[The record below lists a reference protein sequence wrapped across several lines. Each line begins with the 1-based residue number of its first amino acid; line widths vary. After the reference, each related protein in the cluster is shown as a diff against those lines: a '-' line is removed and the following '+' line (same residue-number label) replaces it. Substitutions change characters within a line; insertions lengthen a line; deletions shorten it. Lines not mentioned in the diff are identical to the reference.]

1 MKRILLAS
9 LVLAQIVA
17 CTKKTETP
25 PTPPPVVV
33 TVPERLELTP
43 TSGSAII
50 GGTVQFTAKY
60 FNTAGVEAP
69 VPAGATW
76 SSTNTAIATV
86 NQTGLVTAVAT
97 GNASIKITLN
107 TASATVPFT
116 VVANPNQLATINITP
131 NTAQDITIGQ
141 TVLLT
146 AAGANAAGGA
156 VGGLTFGWASS
167 STSAVT
173 IMPTGMATAVGYG
186 AANITASA
194 NGVTSGTTTINV
206 VRQGN
211 FSGAGS
217 AGTAKLKIDNGVLK
231 LSTSTNF
238 FVSSSP
244 PDLRIYLSANSNN
257 ISNSVLISNLTSIG
271 QTSGARTW
279 NIPTNVTISQY
290 RYVLVWCAQ
299 VGGAYGVADLGM

>member
-1 MKRILLAS
+1 MRRILLAS

-33 TVPERLELTP
+33 TVPERLELNP

-60 FNTAGVEAP
+60 FNTAGVQAP
-69 VPAGATW
+69 VPAGAIW

-86 NQTGLVTAVAT
+86 NQTGLVTAVAS
-97 GNASIKITLN
+97 GSASIKITLN
-107 TASATVPFT
+107 AASATIPFT
-116 VVANPNQLATINITP
+116 VVADPNQLATINITP

-194 NGVTSGTTTINV
+194 NGVTSGATTINV

-211 FSGAGS
+211 FSGLGS
-217 AGTAKLKIDNGVLK
+217 AGTAKLKLDNGVLK
-231 LSTSTNF
+231 LSTSSNF
-238 FVSSSP
+238 FVNSA
-244 PDLRIYLSANSNN
+244 PDLRIYLSANTNN
-257 ISNSVLISNLTSIG
+257 INNAVQISPLSSIG
-271 QTSGARTW
+271 QTSGARSW
-279 NIPTNVTISQY
+279 NVPAGVTISQY
-290 RYVLVWCAQ
+290 RYALVWCAQ
-299 VGGAYGVADLGM
+299 FGGNYGVADLGM

>member
-1 MKRILLAS
+1 MRKLLLAT
-9 LVLAQIVA
+9 LVFTQLVA
-17 CTKKTETP
+17 CKKTETP
-25 PTPPPVVV
+25 PAPPPVVV
-33 TVPERLELTP
+33 SVPERLELNP
-43 TSGSAII
+43 TSGSAVI
-50 GGTVQFTAKY
+50 GGTFQFTAKY

-69 VPAGATW
+69 VPSGAIW
-76 SSTNTAIATV
+76 SSTNTAVATV
-86 NQTGLVTAVAT
+86 SQTGLVTAVTSGTA
-97 GNASIKITLN
+97 NIKITLN
-107 TASATVPFT
+107 AASATVPFT
-116 VVANPNQLATINITP
+116 VVANTNQLATISLTP

-146 AAGANAAGGA
+146 AVGANAAGGV

-167 STSAVT
+167 STSVVT

-231 LSTSTNF
+231 LSTSANF

-271 QTSGARTW
+271 QTSGARIW